1 MPILTQMEANAA
13 PSEQSICLDKNSR
26 RRFGITVLDSL
37 LPNGVPV
44 PCTWLIAADPETA
57 SDILSKKLLH
67 EHLGSSRN
75 ARALWLSLENFIDD
89 LRMETNAAGI
99 NEHQLE
105 FVDCYSSQLGVESLE
120 RYSADPANLPHLAM
134 VTSKAL
140 SNISGKGNLL
150 VILDSLSSLIRKAGL
165 KGSTEFFRVLRGKTR
180 SVNASLL
187 TSLNRAAFS
196 EAVLAT
202 YVEIADVVLE
212 LVCASPT
219 GRLRVRKARNL
230 NYDSSWLPY
239 QIDSER

>member
-1 MPILTQMEANAA
+1 MEANVTQ
-13 PSEQSICLDKNSR
+13 SKRSICLDRNHR
-26 RRFGITVLDSL
+26 RPGVTILDSL

-44 PCTWLIAADPETA
+44 PCTWLITADPETA
-57 SDILSKKLLH
+57 SDILSKDLLR
-67 EHLGSSRN
+67 EHLDTNRN
-75 ARALWLSLENFIDD
+75 AKALWLSLENFIDD
-89 LRMETNAAGI
+89 LRMEIDAEGI
-99 NEHQLE
+99 NEGQLE

-120 RYSADPANLPHLAM
+120 RYSADPTNLPHLAM

-140 SNISGKGNLL
+140 SNLNGKGSLL

-165 KGSTEFFRVLRGKTR
+165 RGSTEFFRVLRGKTR
-180 SVNASLL
+180 SINASLL

-219 GRLRVRKARNL
+219 GRLRVRKARNF
-230 NYDSSWLPY
+230 NYDTSWLPY
-239 QIDSER
+239 QIDSEH